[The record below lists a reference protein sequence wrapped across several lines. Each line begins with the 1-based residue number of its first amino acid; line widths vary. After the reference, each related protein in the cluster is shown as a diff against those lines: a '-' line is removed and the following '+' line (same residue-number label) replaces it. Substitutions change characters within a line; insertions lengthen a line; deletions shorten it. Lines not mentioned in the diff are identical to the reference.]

1 MGIVKEAVDEDL
13 EKQDEVVEENGEGG
27 MERAGKMVADTEMV
41 AGTETVAESC
51 REPRS
56 VTAETDR
63 EEIRVDYL
71 VDSVSGSS
79 LPYRVSARAT
89 ELMASGDT
97 LEVSLSAEH
106 NTKTTSSE
114 GYARASI

>member
-1 MGIVKEAVDEDL
+1 MGMAKEAADEDL
-13 EKQDEVVEENGEGG
+13 EKQDEVIEEDREDG
-27 MERAGKMVADTEMV
+27 MGRAGKMVADTEMV
-41 AGTETVAESC
+41 AGTETVAESG

-56 VTAETDR
+56 VTAKTDGK
-63 EEIRVDYL
+63 EIRVDCL
-71 VDSVSGSS
+71 VDGVSGSS
-79 LPYRVSARAT
+79 LPYKVSARAT